1 MAQAYHA
8 APKAQAPVLRYGDRV
23 IPIRD
28 TIRSRT
34 APVVTVALI
43 VVNVLVFFHE
53 IALGPYVERFV
64 YAYGLIPRR
73 FVYWPGAPLDPLRF
87 LPLFTS
93 MFWHGGWLHL
103 ISNMLY
109 LWIFG
114 DNVEDRLGH
123 LRFLLFY
130 VAAGAAAGLTHV
142 ALGPT
147 STLPTVGASGA
158 IAGVLGAYLVTF
170 PRARVLTFVPVFFL
184 PWFVEVPAFIYLV
197 FWFLLQLL
205 EGIGSLG
212 APVETGGV
220 AVWAHI
226 GGFVAGVVLMKLIQ
240 PIRRRPHPLEL
251 RP

>member
-1 MAQAYHA
+1 M
-8 APKAQAPVLRYGDRV
+8 
-23 IPIRD
+23 IPLRD

-43 VVNVLVFFHE
+43 IVNVLVFLHE

-64 YAYGLIPRR
+64 HAYGLIPRR
-73 FVYWPGAPLDPLRF
+73 LVYWPGDPLDPLRF
-87 LPLFTS
+87 LPLLTS

-142 ALGPT
+142 ALSPA
-147 STLPTVGASGA
+147 SALPTV
-158 IAGVLGAYLVTF
+158 
-170 PRARVLTFVPVFFL
+170 ARVLTLIPIVII
-184 PWFVEVPAFIYLV
+184 PWFVEIPAFVYLV
-197 FWFLLQLL
+197 LWFVMQLL
-205 EGIGSLG
+205 EGVGSLG

-226 GGFVAGVVLMKLIQ
+226 GGFVAGVVLMKLMQ
-240 PIRRRPHPLEL
+240 PPRRRPQPLEV

>member
-1 MAQAYHA
+1 
-8 APKAQAPVLRYGDRV
+8 VV

-34 APVVTVALI
+34 APVVTVALV
-43 VVNVLVFFHE
+43 VVNVLVFLHE

-73 FVYWPGAPLDPLRF
+73 FVYWPGDPLDPQRL

-142 ALGPT
+142 VLGPT

-170 PRARVLTFVPVFFL
+170 PRSRILTLIPIFIF
-184 PWFVEVPAFIYLV
+184 PWFVEIPAIIYLV
-197 FWFLLQLL
+197 FWFLMQLL
-205 EGIGSLG
+205 AGIGSLG
-212 APVETGGV
+212 MAVETGGV
-220 AVWAHI
+220 AVWAHV
-226 GGFVAGVVLMKLIQ
+226 GGFVAGVVLMKLMQ
-240 PIRRRPHPLEL
+240 PPRHRP
-251 RP
+251 RPVQVEP

>member
-1 MAQAYHA
+1 
-8 APKAQAPVLRYGDRV
+8 V

-43 VVNVLVFFHE
+43 VVNVLVFLHE
-53 IALGPYVERFV
+53 VALGPYVERLV

-73 FVYWPGAPLDPLRF
+73 LVYWPGDPVDPMRF

-103 ISNMLY
+103 IGNMLY

-123 LRFLLFY
+123 LRFLFFY
-130 VAAGAAAGLTHV
+130 LAAGAAAGLTHV
-142 ALGPT
+142 ALSPA
-147 STLPTVGASGA
+147 SVLPTVGASGA
-158 IAGVLGAYLVTF
+158 IAGVLGAYLVTY

-184 PWFVEVPAFIYLV
+184 PWFVEVPAVVYLV
-197 FWFLLQLL
+197 FWFLMQLL

-226 GGFVAGVVLMKLIQ
+226 GGFVAGGILIKLLQ
-240 PIRRRPHPLEL
+240 PLRRPPAPTRTRTLNF
-251 RP
+251 P

>member
-1 MAQAYHA
+1 
-8 APKAQAPVLRYGDRV
+8 V

-43 VVNVLVFFHE
+43 VVNVLVFLHE

-73 FVYWPGAPLDPLRF
+73 FVDWPGGALDPLRF

-142 ALGPT
+142 ALSPT

-170 PRARVLTFVPVFFL
+170 PRSRVLTFVPIFFL
-184 PWFVEVPAFIYLV
+184 PWFVEIPAFVYLI

-205 EGIGSLG
+205 EGLGSLG
-212 APVETGGV
+212 AAVETGGV
-220 AVWAHI
+220 AVWAHV
-226 GGFVAGVVLMKLIQ
+226 GGFVAGVVLMKLMQ
-240 PIRRRPHPLEL
+240 PIRRRPSPLEL

>member
-1 MAQAYHA
+1 M
-8 APKAQAPVLRYGDRV
+8 

-43 VVNVLVFFHE
+43 VVNVMVFLHE
-53 IALGPYVERFV
+53 IALGPYIERFV

-73 FVYWPGAPLDPLRF
+73 FVYWPGAPLDPMRF

-103 ISNMLY
+103 IGNMLY

-130 VAAGAAAGLTHV
+130 VFAGAAAGLTHV
-142 ALGPT
+142 VLGPT
-147 STLPTVGASGA
+147 SALPTVGASGA

-170 PRARVLTFVPVFFL
+170 PRSRVLTFIPIFFL
-184 PWFVEVPAFIYLV
+184 PWFVEIPAVVYLV
-197 FWFLLQLL
+197 FWFLMQLL
-205 EGIGSLG
+205 QGLGSIG

-226 GGFVAGVVLMKLIQ
+226 GGFVAGIVLIKLMQ
-240 PIRRRPHPLEL
+240 PTRRRPRQLGVEP
-251 RP
+251 

>member
-1 MAQAYHA
+1 
-8 APKAQAPVLRYGDRV
+8 V

-43 VVNVLVFFHE
+43 IVNVLVFFHE
-53 IALGPYVERFV
+53 IALGPYLERFV

-73 FVYWPGAPLDPLRF
+73 LVYWRGDPLDPMRF

-103 ISNMLY
+103 IGNMLY

-123 LRFLLFY
+123 LRYLVFY
-130 VAAGAAAGLTHV
+130 IAAGAAAGITHV
-142 ALGPT
+142 VLSPT

-170 PRARVLTFVPVFFL
+170 PRSRILTLIPIIIF
-184 PWFVEVPAFIYLV
+184 PWFVEIPALVYLV
-197 FWFLLQLL
+197 FWFLMQLL
-205 EGIGSLG
+205 EGVGTLG

-220 AVWAHI
+220 AVWAHV
-226 GGFVAGVVLMKLIQ
+226 GGFVAGVVLVKLMQ
-240 PIRRRPHPLEL
+240 PPRRRPRPLEA

>member
-1 MAQAYHA
+1 
-8 APKAQAPVLRYGDRV
+8 V
-23 IPIRD
+23 
-28 TIRSRT
+28 TIG
-34 APVVTVALI
+34 LI
-43 VVNVLVFFHE
+43 VANVLIYLHE
-53 IALGPYVERFV
+53 LALGPLLPRFV
-64 YAYGLIPRR
+64 HAYGLVPARL
-73 FVYWPGAPLDPLRF
+73 VEWTALGGDPLDPARF

-93 MFWHGGWLHL
+93 MFWHGGFLHL
-103 ISNMLY
+103 AGNMLY

-142 ALGPT
+142 ALSPA

-170 PRARVLTFVPVFFL
+170 PRARVLTLIPIIII
-184 PWFVEVPAFIYLV
+184 PWFVEIPAFVYLV
-197 FWFLLQLL
+197 LWFVMQLL
-205 EGIGSLG
+205 EGVGSLG
-212 APVETGGV
+212 APVENGGV

-226 GGFVAGVVLMKLIQ
+226 GGFVAGVVLMKLMQ
-240 PIRRRPHPLEL
+240 PPRRRPQPLEL